1 MVTATALAERTPG
14 AVSRPPMPPTRTDEA
29 TDRELIARIA
39 REDRD
44 AFRLFYDR
52 YGSRVLAYVRMLSR
66 QREAAEDI
74 VQEVFLSVWRK
85 AKSYRP
91 DRGDV
96 PGWLYTIARN
106 RLVDLWRRR
115 AVRGDEDTSF
125 DLTRLDSGETGAEGH
140 VVSLSVRKALASL
153 KVEQRQALELAYFG
167 GLTYEE
173 TARELD
179 LPLGT
184 LKSRI
189 RAGLALLRNLLSES
203 DPASPGG
210 SSPEVPSS

>member
-1 MVTATALAERTPG
+1 MLSAAAVDRRGPSSAELPAAPRETN
-14 AVSRPPMPPTRTDEA
+14 VET

-39 REDRD
+39 REDRT
-44 AFRLFYDR
+44 AFRLFYER
-52 YGSRVLAYVRMLSR
+52 HGSRLLGYVRMLSR
-66 QREAAEDI
+66 EREAAEDI

-115 AVRGDEDTSF
+115 AVRGEEDSSI
-125 DLTRLDSGETGAEGH
+125 DLARLANGEAGAEGH
-140 VVSLSVRKALASL
+140 VVSLSVRKALATL

-173 TARELD
+173 TARHLE

-189 RAGLALLRNLLSES
+189 RAGLALLRNVLAES
-203 DPASPGG
+203 DPAARDA
-210 SSPEVPSS
+210 SSPEVPPS

>member
-1 MVTATALAERTPG
+1 MDRTPG
-14 AVSRPPMPPTRTDEA
+14 VAVRPPMPPATIEDT

-44 AFRLFYDR
+44 AFRRFYDR
-52 YGSRVLAYVRMLSR
+52 YGARVLAYVRMLAR
-66 QREAAEDI
+66 DREVAEDI

-115 AVRGDEDTSF
+115 AVRGEEDTSF
-125 DLTRLDSGETGAEGH
+125 DLSRLDSGEPGAEGH
-140 VVSLSVRKALASL
+140 VVSLSVRKALATL
-153 KVEQRQALELAYFG
+153 KVEQRQALELAYFS

-203 DPASPGG
+203 DPASRGD